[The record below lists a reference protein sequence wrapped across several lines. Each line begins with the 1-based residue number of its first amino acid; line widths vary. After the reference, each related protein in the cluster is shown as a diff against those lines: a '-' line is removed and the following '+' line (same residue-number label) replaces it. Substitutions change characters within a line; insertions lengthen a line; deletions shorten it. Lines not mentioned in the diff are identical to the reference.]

1 MKPGGIV
8 GTIVTPPPDT
18 ALHPTLQ
25 LHRMMAVPDPPALV
39 RYAEAVRDGKLKLPI
54 DRLLPLAEA
63 AAGQI
68 AAEKGGIG
76 KIILTA

>member
-1 MKPGGIV
+1 
-8 GTIVTPPPDT
+8 
-18 ALHPTLQ
+18 
-25 LHRMMAVPDPPALV
+25 MMAVPDPPALV